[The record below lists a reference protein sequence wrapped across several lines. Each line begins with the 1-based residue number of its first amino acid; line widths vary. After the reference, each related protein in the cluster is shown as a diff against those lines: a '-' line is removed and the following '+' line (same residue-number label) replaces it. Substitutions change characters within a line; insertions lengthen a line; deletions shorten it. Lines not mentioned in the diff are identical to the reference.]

1 MYRDC
6 WQQEEGEN
14 SFLPQIKNNKGFTL
28 IAALITVAII
38 IILTGIALVQFQKAL
53 NKAKAN
59 KAETEIEIMG
69 RAVEQIEED
78 TGNYLEKLED
88 LDNPTSP
95 DDSFSPWWGP
105 YVSSLPVENKD
116 PWGNEY
122 LYLCWTDGGRYWY
135 WGGDWPSGWSR
146 GQASGF
152 VDLSED
158 GIDNDGDGVIDEKDG
173 SERMPQGLYNNI
185 QGMMQEQSSE
195 EGFILSSAGPD
206 GEAGTEDDIVYGTY

>member
-28 IAALITVAII
+28 IAVLITVAII

-59 KAETEIEIMG
+59 KAETEIEMMG

-78 TGNYLEKLED
+78 TENYLES
-88 LDNPTSP
+88 LDQLDDPTPP
-95 DDSFSPWWGP
+95 DGSFSPWWGP

-116 PWGNEY
+116 PWRNEY
-122 LYLCWTDGGRYWY
+122 LYLYWTDGGRHWY
-135 WGGDWPSGWSR
+135 WGNWPQGWGHGHHR
-146 GQASGF
+146 GF
-152 VDLSED
+152 VDLNDD
-158 GIDNDGDGVIDEKDG
+158 GIDNDGDGDIDEGD
-173 SERMPQGLYNNI
+173 EYMPRGQYMQIL
-185 QGMMQEQSSE
+185 GMMQEQSPE
-195 EGFILSSAGPD
+195 EGFFLSSAGPD

>member
-28 IAALITVAII
+28 IAVLITVAII

-53 NKAKAN
+53 NKAKVN
-59 KAETEIEIMG
+59 KAETEIEMMG
-69 RAVEQIEED
+69 RAIEQIEED
-78 TGNYLEKLED
+78 TGNYLKKLED

-116 PWGNEY
+116 PWGTIYVY
-122 LYLCWTDGGRYWY
+122 LYWVSPEGRGRGRGREFQY
-135 WGGDWPSGWSR
+135 PSGPPGWSSPGTR
-146 GQASGF
+146 VGWEDNPLPPGLWRKLVGEGDLPDNGF
-152 VDLSED
+152 L
-158 GIDNDGDGVIDEKDG
+158 
-173 SERMPQGLYNNI
+173 
-185 QGMMQEQSSE
+185 
-195 EGFILSSAGPD
+195 ILSAGAD
-206 GEAGTEDDIVYGTY
+206 GEVDTQDDIVYGTY

>member
-28 IAALITVAII
+28 IAVLITVAII

-59 KAETEIEIMG
+59 KAETEIEMMG

-78 TGNYLEKLED
+78 TGNYLEKLEY
-88 LDNPTSP
+88 LDNPASP
-95 DDSFSPWWGP
+95 DDSSFSPWWGP
-105 YVSSLPVENKD
+105 YVSSLPVEDKD

-135 WGGDWPSGWSR
+135 LGDWPAGWGHGWAR
-146 GQASGF
+146 GF
-152 VDLSED
+152 VDLNDD
-158 GIDNDGDGVIDEKDG
+158 GIDNDRDGEIDEGD
-173 SERMPQGLYNNI
+173 ERMPQGQYI
-185 QGMMQEQSSE
+185 QIQRMMQEQSSE
-195 EGFILSSAGPD
+195 EGFILTSAGPD
-206 GEAGTEDDIVYGTY
+206 GEFDTQDDIVYGTH